1 MDFDSS
7 MFPSYFSVVELA
19 VVVDS
24 FDLFASHFLQS
35 NFSVVLTLDS
45 VVVLDVVV
53 DITVVVLVVVVIVV
67 IVVAF
72 SVVVVVVV
80 VVILGTL
87 SVVNCHLSWF

>member
-7 MFPSYFSVVELA
+7 LFPSYFSVVELVVELA
-19 VVVDS
+19 VAVDS

-45 VVVLDVVV
+45 VVVLVVVV
-53 DITVVVLVVVVIVV
+53 DITVVVLVVVV
-67 IVVAF
+67 
-72 SVVVVVVV
+72 VVVVV
-80 VVILGTL
+80 LGTL

>member
-7 MFPSYFSVVELA
+7 LFPSYFSVVELVVELA
-19 VVVDS
+19 VAVDS

-45 VVVLDVVV
+45 VVVLVVVV
-53 DITVVVLVVVVIVV
+53 DITVVLLVVVVVV
-67 IVVAF
+67 VVAF
-72 SVVVVVVV
+72 SVVVV
-80 VVILGTL
+80 LGTL

>member
-7 MFPSYFSVVELA
+7 LFPSFFSVVELA
-19 VVVDS
+19 VVVVVDS

-45 VVVLDVVV
+45 VVVLIVVV
-53 DITVVVLVVVVIVV
+53 DITVVVLVVVVVV
-67 IVVAF
+67 VVAF
-72 SVVVVVVV
+72 SVVVV
-80 VVILGTL
+80 LGTL

>member
-1 MDFDSS
+1 

-45 VVVLDVVV
+45 VVVLDGVV
-53 DITVVVLVVVVIVV
+53 DITVVVLVVVVVV
-67 IVVAF
+67 VVAF
-72 SVVVVVVV
+72 SVVVV
-80 VVILGTL
+80 LGTL

>member
-1 MDFDSS
+1 

-45 VVVLDVVV
+45 GLDGVV
-53 DITVVVLVVVVIVV
+53 DITVVVLVVVVVVV

-72 SVVVVVVV
+72 SVVVVV
-80 VVILGTL
+80 LCTL

>member
-7 MFPSYFSVVELA
+7 LFPSLFSVVELA

-45 VVVLDVVV
+45 VVVLIVVV
-53 DITVVVLVVVVIVV
+53 DITVVVLVVVV
-67 IVVAF
+67 VVAF
-72 SVVVVVVV
+72 SVVVV
-80 VVILGTL
+80 LGTL

>member
-7 MFPSYFSVVELA
+7 LFPTFFSVVGLA

-45 VVVLDVVV
+45 VVVLHVVV
-53 DITVVVLVVVVIVV
+53 DITVVVLVVVV
-67 IVVAF
+67 
-72 SVVVVVVV
+72 VVVVA
-80 VVILGTL
+80 L
-87 SVVNCHLSWF
+87 

>member
-7 MFPSYFSVVELA
+7 LFPSYFSVVELA
-19 VVVDS
+19 VAVDS

-45 VVVLDVVV
+45 VVVLIVVV
-53 DITVVVLVVVVIVV
+53 DITVVVLVVVVVV
-67 IVVAF
+67 VVVAF
-72 SVVVVVVV
+72 SVVVV
-80 VVILGTL
+80 LGTL